1 MDDKSITA
9 LIERLLD
16 GNEEITYQFKR
27 KLLNALNPNY
37 YPIIWSW
44 EDMERIVTDI
54 ENDGHKV
61 NRDSISYAM
70 EQMIYNHDP
79 EFGIT
84 WETLSEYAYEYCVV
98 EDNE

>member
-16 GNEEITYQFKR
+16 GNEEVSYSLKT
-27 KLLNALNPNY
+27 KLRDALNPNY
-37 YPIIWSW
+37 HPVIWANG
-44 EDMERIVTDI
+44 DMGRIVTDL
-54 ENDGHKV
+54 ENDGYKV
-61 NRDSISYAM
+61 DRDSISYAM